1 MKYLCIILRKC
12 RQLLEASPTDP
23 HRGAARGACWGGDF
37 RPSEPSL
44 PTPGKNP
51 AGSHVYFSCM
61 SCIQDFTFL
70 NINLTTCRMSLL
82 YFGNS
87 TFDIVVSWQ
96 ARVTVLFMLSGS
108 DQVGSD
114 RVGTVS
120 DRVGSELCWVGSG
133 QIKLTRGMNI
143 TAYDIKR

>member
-1 MKYLCIILRKC
+1 
-12 RQLLEASPTDP
+12 
-23 HRGAARGACWGGDF
+23 
-37 RPSEPSL
+37 
-44 PTPGKNP
+44 
-51 AGSHVYFSCM
+51 
-61 SCIQDFTFL
+61 
-70 NINLTTCRMSLL
+70 MSLL

-143 TAYDIKR
+143 TAYAIKR